1 MKHIEGEFKGFND
14 LKIYFQGW
22 LPENKP
28 KSIIIIV
35 HAFAEHSG
43 RYKNIVNKLI
53 PLNYAVYAHDL
64 RGHGKSEGLKNYV
77 DSMDQ
82 FVEDLKKFYDIIK
95 EKSAKLPIFMLGHS
109 FGSLIIVYFT
119 KKYENLLNGIILA
132 AMGIRTGGKSNSF
145 MRVIAKIFSKLAPR
159 ISVNPGL
166 NPEFLS
172 HDLDVIEDYKNDP
185 LVNYKKITARL
196 GYIMIKSFRV
206 VTSFINELKLP
217 MLMQCGSED
226 HLIYGAEEIKEMFK
240 MDDKVIK
247 IYDGLYHEVYNES
260 EIYRKEVLADLSMW
274 LEEHL

>member
-1 MKHIEGEFKGFND
+1 MKHIEGEFKGVND
-14 LKIYFQGW
+14 VKIYFQGW

-28 KSIIIIV
+28 KGIIIIV

-43 RYKNIVNKLI
+43 RYKNIVDKLI
-53 PLNYAVYAHDL
+53 PLNYAIYAHDL

-82 FVEDLKKFYDIIK
+82 FIEDLKKFYDIMK
-95 EKSAKLPIFMLGHS
+95 EKNPRLPIFMLGHS

-119 KKYENLLNGIILA
+119 KKYENLLNGIIIA
-132 AMGIRTGGKSNSF
+132 AMGTRTGGKSNGF
-145 MRVIAKIFSKLAPR
+145 MRAIAKIFSKLAPR
-159 ISVNPGL
+159 ISMNPGL
-166 NPEFLS
+166 NPELLS

-185 LVNYKKITARL
+185 LVNYKKITTRL
-196 GYIMIKSFRV
+196 GYIMIKSFRAV
-206 VTSFINELKLP
+206 PSFISELKLP

-226 HLIYGAEEIKEMFK
+226 RLIYGAEEIKDMFT

-260 EIYRKEVLADLSMW
+260 ETYRKEVLTDLSMW

>member
-1 MKHIEGEFKGFND
+1 MKHIEGEFKGVND
-14 LKIYFQGW
+14 IQIYFQGW

-28 KSIIIIV
+28 KGIVLIV

-53 PLNYAVYAHDL
+53 PLNYAIYAHDL

-95 EKSAKLPIFMLGHS
+95 EKSAKLPVFMLGHS

-119 KKYENLLNGIILA
+119 KKYEILLNGIIIA
-132 AMGIRTGGKSNSF
+132 AMGTRTGGKSNGF
-145 MRVIAKIFSKLAPR
+145 MRVIAKIFSKLTPR

-166 NPEFLS
+166 NPELLS
-172 HDLDVIEDYKNDP
+172 HDLGVIEDYKNDP

-206 VTSFINELKLP
+206 VPSFINELKLP

-226 HLIYGAEEIKEMFK
+226 RLIYGAEEIKDMFT

-260 EIYRKEVLADLSMW
+260 EIYRREVLADLSMW

>member
-1 MKHIEGEFKGFND
+1 MKHIEGEFKGVND
-14 LKIYFQGW
+14 VKIYFQGW

-28 KSIIIIV
+28 KGIILIV

-53 PLNYAVYAHDL
+53 PLNYAIYAHDL

-82 FVEDLKKFYDIIK
+82 FIEDLKKFYDIIK
-95 EKSAKLPIFMLGHS
+95 EKSPRLPIFMLGHS

-119 KKYENLLNGIILA
+119 KKYENLLNGIIIA
-132 AMGIRTGGKSNSF
+132 AMGTRTGGKSNGF
-145 MRVIAKIFSKLAPR
+145 MRAIAKIFSKLAPR
-159 ISVNPGL
+159 ISMNPGL
-166 NPEFLS
+166 NPELLS

-185 LVNYKKITARL
+185 LVNYKKITTRL
-196 GYIMIKSFRV
+196 GYIMIKSFRAV
-206 VTSFINELKLP
+206 PSFISELKLP

-226 HLIYGAEEIKEMFK
+226 RLIYGAEEIKDMFT

-260 EIYRKEVLADLSMW
+260 ETYRKEVLTDLSMW

>member
-1 MKHIEGEFKGFND
+1 MKHIEGEFKGVND
-14 LKIYFQGW
+14 VKIYFQGW

-28 KSIIIIV
+28 KGLILIV

-43 RYKNIVNKLI
+43 RYKNIVDKLI
-53 PLNYAVYAHDL
+53 PLNYAIYAHDL

-82 FVEDLKKFYDIIK
+82 FIEDLKKFYDIIK
-95 EKSAKLPIFMLGHS
+95 EKSPRLPIFMLGHS

-119 KKYENLLNGIILA
+119 KKYENLLNGIIIA
-132 AMGIRTGGKSNSF
+132 AMGTRTGGKSNGF
-145 MRVIAKIFSKLAPR
+145 MRAIAKIFSKLAPR
-159 ISVNPGL
+159 ISMNPGL
-166 NPEFLS
+166 NPELLS

-185 LVNYKKITARL
+185 LVNYKKITTRL
-196 GYIMIKSFRV
+196 GYIMIKSFRAV
-206 VTSFINELKLP
+206 PSFISELKLP

-226 HLIYGAEEIKEMFK
+226 RLIYGAEEIKDMFT

-260 EIYRKEVLADLSMW
+260 ETYRKEVLTDLSMW